1 MKSKITHHETMLKL
15 AVCLA
20 MVASFAGCGAPGGKG
35 ILPTTL
41 SVNGAPGGIPVNTSV
56 TFTAVATNATVGPAW
71 TLSPLGFAD
80 VGTLS
85 SQGGTVVT
93 YTAPPVPPV
102 YGPLGWPGSSEQ
114 GIVTLTVS
122 ASDFFFYGVTDQITF
137 AITTPEITTGIAPE
151 TATMALGSSVE
162 FYGYAVGNANNGI
175 TWQVNGVTNG
185 ADETGTIVN
194 QGYYPADGGDYVWPG
209 TYFAPATMPTSG
221 NTVTIDVVSLWD
233 ETKSSSAVVTLQ
245 QPSAT
250 TP

>member
-1 MKSKITHHETMLKL
+1 MKSKVTHHETMLKL

-41 SVNGAPGGIPVNTSV
+41 SVNGAPVGIPANTSV

-114 GIVTLTVS
+114 GIVTLQS
-122 ASDFFFYGVTDQITF
+122 PRPDEIGVMHIDPF
-137 AITTPEITTGIAPE
+137 R
-151 TATMALGSSVE
+151 TAHRRHLHQR
-162 FYGYAVGNANNGI
+162 NRR
-175 TWQVNGVTNG
+175 
-185 ADETGTIVN
+185 
-194 QGYYPADGGDYVWPG
+194 
-209 TYFAPATMPTSG
+209 TSR
-221 NTVTIDVVSLWD
+221 S
-233 ETKSSSAVVTLQ
+233 
-245 QPSAT
+245 
-250 TP
+250 